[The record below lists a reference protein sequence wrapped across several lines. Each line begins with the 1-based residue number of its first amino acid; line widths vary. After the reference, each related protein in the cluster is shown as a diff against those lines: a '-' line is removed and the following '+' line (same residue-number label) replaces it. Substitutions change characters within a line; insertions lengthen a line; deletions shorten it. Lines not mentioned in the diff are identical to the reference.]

1 VTPRFRRSTVRAVLE
16 TFTQDQSVAG
26 ETHDALWAVL
36 WNRRYDDVAE
46 PLWLPDST
54 YTGIFVYGRVLGPE
68 TTLLAV
74 DTGEALIVFRA
85 AGEPPPVGSR
95 VRVVPAGRD
104 AWRIAE
110 MTPLGLGLTLRFD
123 DHTAGTDAAWIPAV
137 REALQQL
144 RGLLDARGR
153 RLAARRAQL
162 GALNEP
168 PTVEEIWREELAAIS
183 DRVALATEYTPEEH
197 ASLARAR
204 AKGARTADEEERRIV
219 AARKRR
225 FTERGNE
232 EVARFREEHWPAIRD
247 RALAET
253 RKYVDYRTEVVKL
266 EDAMQRIRTM
276 LSRATNVTAALDRIE
291 AAGFRIRDVQL
302 DPARLDE
309 PEYAEELL
317 RTVELLHAAIPLRAH
332 GNPTPFSAYRAPT
345 AGPSVS
351 RPPS

>member
-16 TFTQDQSVAG
+16 TYTQDQSVAG

-46 PLWLPDST
+46 PLWLPDAA
-54 YTGIFVYGRVLGPE
+54 YTGIFVYARVLGAE

-85 AGEPPPVGSR
+85 SGEPPPVGSR
-95 VRVVPAGRD
+95 VRVVPAARD
-104 AWRIAE
+104 AWRISEVAQ
-110 MTPLGLGLTLRFD
+110 LGLGIELRFD
-123 DHTAGTDAAWIPAV
+123 ERSASSETEWVSAV

-144 RGLLDARGR
+144 RGLLDARGK

-168 PTVEEIWREELAAIS
+168 PSVEEIWREELSAIS

-197 ASLARAR
+197 TSLARAR
-204 AKGARTADEEERRIV
+204 AKGARSADEEEKRIV

-232 EVARFREEHWPAIRD
+232 EIARFREEHWPAIRD

-276 LSRATNVTAALDRIE
+276 MTRANNVTSALDRIE
-291 AAGFRIRDVQL
+291 AAGFRAQNMQL
-302 DPARLDE
+302 DSARLDE
-309 PEYAEELL
+309 PEYAEDLL
-317 RTVELLHAAIPLRAH
+317 RTVELLHAAIPLRAQT
-332 GNPTPFSAYRAPT
+332 NPTSFSAYRAPT
-345 AGPSVS
+345 AGPSVT